1 MSGRTDDGHTHV
13 GEERLWRSIKTRALF
28 GWKRKLGT
36 VLGGYLDKWLAPSIY
51 DAVPARFRNHRTV
64 AEALLNKRWIQ
75 DITGALGMQAILEYL
90 SLWPVMKSIQ
100 LSDQEDSL
108 HWRWE
113 TSGEYSSRSAYQ
125 AQFLGRIRFQSS
137 PI

>member
-36 VLGGYLDKWLAPSIY
+36 VLGGYLDKWVIDS
-51 DAVPARFRNHRTV
+51 TV